1 VGPLWPLVAWL
12 ALVAAAGLCYPRRPR
27 TAGALFIALGL
38 LFTILVVVLNHG
50 SLLASLGAGVFWI
63 GLGAS
68 YLVKYRRPDAR
79 EKHVEYWTAK
89 A

>member
-1 VGPLWPLVAWL
+1 
-12 ALVAAAGLCYPRRPR
+12 
-27 TAGALFIALGL
+27 LFIALGL
-38 LFTILVVVLNHG
+38 FTSILVFVFNRG
-50 SLLASLGAGVFWI
+50 SLLAALVPGIFWI

-79 EKHVEYWTAK
+79 EQHVEYWTAK

>member
-1 VGPLWPLVAWL
+1 MWPFLAWL
-12 ALVAAAGLCYPRRPR
+12 ALMAAAGLCYPRRPR

-38 LFTILVVVLNHG
+38 LSTTLVLVFNHG

-79 EKHVEYWTAK
+79 AKHVEYWTAK